1 MAFSKGIK
9 KLFTTPIYLFGE
21 NTEKSEEKEEEE
33 LFVEDE
39 KGEVKWYDK
48 VFSWPMFIVTWIVQ
62 LLVNLFLFFT
72 DPYTI
77 DLGQLDKPRKLK
89 TAASPILKFIVIL
102 IRLIVVMTLLAL
114 LFIGVI
120 GFTGW
125 IITNF

>member
-1 MAFSKGIK
+1 
-9 KLFTTPIYLFGE
+9 
-21 NTEKSEEKEEEE
+21 
-33 LFVEDE
+33 
-39 KGEVKWYDK
+39 
-48 VFSWPMFIVTWIVQ
+48 MFIVTWIVQ
-62 LLVNLFLFFT
+62 LLVNLIFLFSNS
-72 DPYTI
+72 YTI